1 MDRSSLNPKI
11 YPLGTSKHGFK
22 SKSWTPNLQLGLRQL
37 IWVKCILEDCVG
49 TCHSPGLGCKNWVNY
64 LVFEGSNAEGW
75 KNGQDSN
82 HKMSF
87 LNIFTYTWPH
97 AQSLH
102 TYVWLQPY
110 SSIQTLTIF
119 NYVVVLQLSINWI
132 CHTLWV
138 PNPNKFINCWTGN
151 HSNHCVTKDWDS
163 CRSLGHTDFS
173 LALSKHPGIPF
184 FSRSTHKKLV
194 WRSQGCIF
202 EAPERICTH
211 TRMWFMP
218 ELLIQ
223 SRNGNAA
230 TACGSFTQTL
240 PKYHKG
246 NLE

>member
-1 MDRSSLNPKI
+1 MYFRRLCGNLPFSRTGLQKLSKLPCFWRQQCWGLKKWPRQQPQNVFSQYI
-11 YPLGTSKHGFK
+11 YIHMT
-22 SKSWTPNLQLGLRQL
+22 
-37 IWVKCILEDCVG
+37 
-49 TCHSPGLGCKNWVNY
+49 TCTKPAH
-64 LVFEGSNAEGW
+64 
-75 KNGQDSN
+75 
-82 HKMSF
+82 
-87 LNIFTYTWPH
+87 
-97 AQSLH
+97 
-102 TYVWLQPY
+102 YVWLQPY